1 MLQAAGW
8 LLYIFPQLMQQ
19 ADLVP
24 NSSQGAREEAGRRR
38 VGTGGGR
45 RGGGG
50 GDPEERSQEG
60 RGIIYWPREIRAG
73 W

>member
-38 VGTGGGR
+38 VGKGGGR
-45 RGGGG
+45 RGGGEEGIQKNGARKG
-50 GDPEERSQEG
+50 GG
-60 RGIIYWPREIRAG
+60 
-73 W
+73 